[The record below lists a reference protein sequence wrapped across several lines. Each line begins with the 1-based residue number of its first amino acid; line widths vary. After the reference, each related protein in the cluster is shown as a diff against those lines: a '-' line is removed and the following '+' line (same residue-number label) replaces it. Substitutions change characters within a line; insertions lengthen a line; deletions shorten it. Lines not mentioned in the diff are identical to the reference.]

1 MLIEITTADKLRYF
15 RISENL
21 TQDDIADYIGVSVIE
36 YSKYEKGV
44 ITVPFDVLVL
54 LSERYGVILEE
65 LSDDCIYDELKCS
78 NL

>member
-1 MLIEITTADKLRYF
+1 MLIEITTADKIRYF

-21 TQDDIADYIGVSVIE
+21 TQDDIADYIRVSVIE
-36 YSKYEKGV
+36 YSNYEKGV
-44 ITVPFDVLVL
+44 KAVPFDVLVL

>member
-1 MLIEITTADKLRYF
+1 MLIEMTTADKIRCF

-36 YSKYEKGV
+36 YSNYEKGV
-44 ITVPFDVLVL
+44 KSVPFDVLVL

-65 LSDDCIYDELKCS
+65 LLDDCIYDEIKCS

>member
-1 MLIEITTADKLRYF
+1 MLIEITTADRIRYF
-15 RISENL
+15 RISENI

-36 YSKYEKGV
+36 YSKYEKG
-44 ITVPFDVLVL
+44 IKSVPFEAMIR

-65 LSDDCIYDELKCS
+65 LLDEYIYDGLKCS